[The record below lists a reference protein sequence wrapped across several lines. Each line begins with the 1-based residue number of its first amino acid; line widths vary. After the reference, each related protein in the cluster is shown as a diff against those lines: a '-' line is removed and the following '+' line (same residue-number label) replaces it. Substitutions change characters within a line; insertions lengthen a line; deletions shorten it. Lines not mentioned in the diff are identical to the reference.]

1 MWDSRN
7 NNHFKKAM
15 RKSILL
21 SLTLLFTMPSSVL
34 LAKQKEDKKAKK
46 ARRRAIK
53 AWKKR
58 KRAMKPLQFREL
70 IEEAHES
77 KMRNQQLAAQIVAL
91 EKALEEA
98 EKSETYL
105 SHSKSSSHADS
116 TAVEDNGSTQ
126 AEAQGEKATDQGLI
140 FKVQVGAFSGEQG
153 YWRAN
158 KLKEE
163 LRAQGKETWIVV
175 IKNGKRVPL
184 SVVLKSILNKK
195 SIEKQ

>member
-1 MWDSRN
+1 
-7 NNHFKKAM
+7 
-15 RKSILL
+15 
-21 SLTLLFTMPSSVL
+21 MPSSVL